1 MRALHRPRWMGIAAV
16 TFVAVLGLQAPASA
30 QNDCG
35 SEVGCQDPGGTVD
48 PGASPTVPTTGAT
61 VPTTPTTVASSVPT
75 TSVPG
80 EGATSTSVAQV
91 SPTTVAAGQTVTI
104 QAGSFAPNQT
114 VQMQL
119 STTPPTSLGTAQSDA
134 GGSVSTTATIP
145 ASASAGTYRLT
156 ITGPGAQGGPHES
169 AATVTVGLADTG
181 FTSGVLA
188 VLGALAVGSGARLVI
203 QSSWSRPVSTRS
215 WVDSRR
221 RRWPHRRP
229 RASP

>member
-1 MRALHRPRWMGIAAV
+1 MRALHVPRSISIAAV
-16 TFVAVLGLQAPASA
+16 TLVAVLGLQAPASA

-35 SEVGCQDPGGTVD
+35 SEVGCEDPGGTGD
-48 PGASPTVPTTGAT
+48 PFGASPTVPTTGVT
-61 VPTTPTTVASSVPT
+61 VPTTVASSVPT

-80 EGATSTSVAQV
+80 QGATSTSVAQV
-91 SPTTVAAGQTVTI
+91 SPTTVAAGKTVTI

-119 STTPPTSLGTAQSDA
+119 STTPPTSLGSAQSDA

-169 AATVTVGLADTG
+169 AATLTVGLAETG
-181 FTSGVLA
+181 FMSGVLA
-188 VLGALAVGSGARLVI
+188 LVGALAVGSGAKLVI
-203 QSSWSRPVSTRS
+203 QGSWSRPVSTRS
-215 WVDSRR
+215 WVDNRR
-221 RRWPHRRP
+221 RRWPRR
-229 RASP
+229 A